1 MAKRTTQQPRHG
13 KTAIMLSDFSKPST
27 LAGWRVVNDGVM
39 GGRSRSTIRVTS
51 GHALFAGDVSAENNG
66 GFASVRAPVFA
77 GVTAGYDAISM
88 RVRGD
93 GKRYQL
99 RVRMDHRWDGPAYKH
114 PFVAPAGQW
123 QEVELSF
130 AAFEATFRG
139 RPVPGAP
146 PLDAGRIQQVG
157 FLIADKQLGPFKL
170 EVEWIK
176 AVRRASP

>member
-1 MAKRTTQQPRHG
+1 MQQPG
-13 KTAIMLSDFSKPST
+13 PGQTKIILSDFSKSSA

-39 GGRSRSTIRVTS
+39 GGRSSSTIRVTD
-51 GHALFAGDVSAENNG
+51 GHALFSGVVSAENNG
-66 GFASVRAPVFA
+66 GFASVRAPVSA
-77 GVTAGYDAISM
+77 GVAAGYNAISM

-99 RVRMDHRWDGPAYKH
+99 RVRMDNRWDGPAYKH

-123 QEVELSF
+123 QEVELPF

-146 PLDAGRIQQVG
+146 RLDAGRIQQVG

-170 EVEWIK
+170 EVAWIK